1 MSASVHGHMID
12 LNLGDA
18 PIIMETKEL
27 RNAGLEIVFNSG
39 KVCVAMFFCFFYSCS
54 NALMDVEWKTDPT
67 QISSEK
73 YSSED
78 KSSVEV
84 PGDYSL

>member
-1 MSASVHGHMID
+1 MSASVQGHM
-12 LNLGDA
+12 NPGDA
-18 PIIMETKEL
+18 PIIMGTKEL
-27 RNAGLEIVFNSG
+27 RNVGLEIVFNSG
-39 KVCVAMFFCFFYSCS
+39 KCVLQCLFFYGCS

-73 YSSED
+73 YSSEE

-84 PGDYSL
+84 PATIAYRD

>member
-39 KVCVAMFFCFFYSCS
+39 KVCVAMFFFFFFT
-54 NALMDVEWKTDPT
+54 AVQML
-67 QISSEK
+67 
-73 YSSED
+73 
-78 KSSVEV
+78 
-84 PGDYSL
+84 